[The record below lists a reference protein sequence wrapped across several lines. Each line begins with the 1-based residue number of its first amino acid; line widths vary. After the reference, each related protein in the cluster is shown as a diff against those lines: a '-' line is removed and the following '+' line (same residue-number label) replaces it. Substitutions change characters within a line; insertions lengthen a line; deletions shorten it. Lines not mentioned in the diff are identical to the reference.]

1 MTVTEHPT
9 FCRICEASCG
19 MVATV
24 DDGVITK
31 LRPDADHPVSRGA
44 VCPKGIAMLEVHAD
58 PDRLTHPLKRRA
70 DGSGFDRVSW
80 DDALDDIGARLSTI
94 RAEHGGGAIGWYMGN
109 PGAFSYSHPVWVK
122 GFLDAL
128 SSQHYYTAS
137 SQDVSNRFAA
147 SAMLYGSPAVVPI
160 PDLDHVDLLLVVGA
174 NPYVSHASL
183 LTAPRIRE
191 DLNAITA
198 RGGRVVVVDPRRT
211 ETARV
216 FEHLAIQPDTDAW
229 LMLALLH
236 VLFGEGLVDRA
247 ALAASTVGSGWLQ
260 TAVRAVTP
268 EDAATHTGIPAD
280 DIGALARA
288 LAASPAAAVYGR
300 TGSCLG
306 RFGTLVSFLMDCLNV
321 VTGNLDRRGGAVFG
335 LPAISLDE
343 VAEKTGLDTYG
354 ARRSRVGGFPDVL
367 GAMPATLIP
376 REITTPGEGA
386 LRALLVSAG
395 NPVLSVPDAGAMR
408 AALGQLDLMVS
419 IDLYVTETN
428 READY
433 ILPATSFYEREDLPL
448 ALMGFAR
455 TPYVQ
460 WTERVVE
467 PAGEAR
473 QEWEVIEAISARMG
487 IVPSTDPTLRA
498 LGRFGIRLSPRR
510 MADLLLRTGRYG
522 DLFGLRRKGHRL
534 TLKKVAAAP
543 HGLQL
548 SDALPVGILDRK
560 VRHPDGRVHL
570 DPPAIAGEF
579 ARLLE
584 DSYAVEDPDYPVRLI
599 GLRELRS
606 HNSWMH
612 NAPKLM
618 AGAARS
624 HAARVHPSDA
634 AALGVVDG
642 DDLRIVSKDGAIV
655 VAVRVTDEV
664 TPGVVAVPHGWG
676 HHGGW
681 QVANGAGGAN
691 VNVLAGSAPEDL
703 EPLAGMAFLNGIR
716 VRLEAVAP
724 GAAAAHADA
733 TRQEPVEVGA
743 G

>member
-1 MTVTEHPT
+1 MATTEHPT

-19 MVATV
+19 LVATV
-24 DDGVITK
+24 QDGVVTK
-31 LRPDADHPVSRGA
+31 LRPDPEHPLSQGA
-44 VCPKGIAMLEVHAD
+44 ACPKGIAMTQIHGD
-58 PDRLTHPLKRRA
+58 PDRVLHPLRRRA
-70 DGSGFDRVSW
+70 DGAGFEQVSW
-80 DDALDDIGARLSTI
+80 DVALDDIGTRLSTI

-128 SSQHYYTAS
+128 GSQHYYTAS

-160 PDLDHVDLLLVVGA
+160 PDLDHTDLLLVVGA
-174 NPYVSHASL
+174 NPFVSHASL

-191 DLNAITA
+191 DLRAIVG

-211 ETARV
+211 ETARA
-216 FEHLAIQPDTDAW
+216 FEHVAIRPDTDAW
-229 LMLALLH
+229 LMLGLLH
-236 VLFGEGLVDRA
+236 VLFAENLADRA
-247 ALAASTVGSGWLQ
+247 ALSRQATGSGWLESV
-260 TAVRAVTP
+260 VRAVTP
-268 EDAATHTGIPAD
+268 EDAAAQTGIPAQT
-280 DIGALARA
+280 ITTLARD
-288 LAASPAAAVYGR
+288 LAAAPSAAVYGR

-306 RFGTLVSFLMDCLNV
+306 RFGTLVSFLMDAVNV

-343 VAEKTGLDTYG
+343 AAEKTGLDTYG
-354 ARRSRVGGFPDVL
+354 KHHSRVGGFPDVL

-395 NPVLSVPDAGAMR
+395 NPVLSVPDGNAMR
-408 AALGQLDLMVS
+408 SALKSLDLMVS

-428 READY
+428 RESDY
-433 ILPATSFYEREDLPL
+433 ILPATSFLEREDLPL
-448 ALMGFAR
+448 ALLAFAR

-460 WTERVVE
+460 WTEAIVP

-473 QEWEVIEAISARMG
+473 QEWEIIEAIADRMG
-487 IVPSTDPTLRA
+487 IVASTEPALRL
-498 LGRFGIRLSPRR
+498 LGRFGIKLSPRR
-510 MADLLLRTGRYG
+510 MADVLLRTGRDG
-522 DLFGLRRKGHRL
+522 DLFGLRRSGPRL
-534 TLKKVAAAP
+534 TLAKVAAAP
-543 HGLQL
+543 HGLLLGDQL
-548 SDALPVGILDRK
+548 PTGILRQK
-560 VRHPDGRVHL
+560 VRHGDGRVHL
-570 DPPAIAGEF
+570 DPAPIAGELQ
-579 ARLLE
+579 RLLE
-584 DSYAVEDPDYPVRLI
+584 DGRAGEDPAFPVRLI

-618 AGAARS
+618 AGSART
-624 HAARVHPSDA
+624 HAARVHPDDA
-634 AALGVVDG
+634 GALGVGDG
-642 DDLRIVSKDGAIV
+642 GTIRIISKDGTIE
-655 VAVRVTDEV
+655 VAVKVTDEV

-681 QVANGAGGAN
+681 QVANAAGGVN

-716 VRLEAVAP
+716 VRLEAA
-724 GAAAAHADA
+724 
-733 TRQEPVEVGA
+733 
-743 G
+743 

>member
-1 MTVTEHPT
+1 MATTEHPT

-24 DDGVITK
+24 QDGKVTK
-31 LRPDADHPVSRGA
+31 LRPDPEHPLSQGA
-44 VCPKGIAMLEVHAD
+44 ACPKGIAMLEVHAD
-58 PDRLTHPLKRRA
+58 PDRLLHPMRRRE
-70 DGSGFDRVSW
+70 DGNGFERVSW
-80 DDALDDIGARLSTI
+80 EEALDDIGTRLSTI

-109 PGAFSYSHPVWVK
+109 PGAFSYSHPIWVK

-128 SSQHYYTAS
+128 GSHHYYTAS

-160 PDLDHVDLLLVVGA
+160 PDLDHTDLLLIVGA
-174 NPYVSHASL
+174 NPFVSHASL

-191 DLNAITA
+191 DLKAITA

-211 ETARV
+211 ETARH
-216 FEHLAIQPDTDAW
+216 FEHVAIRPDTDAW
-229 LMLALLH
+229 LMLGLLH
-236 VLFGEGLVDRA
+236 VLFAEGLADRE
-247 ALAASTVGSGWLQ
+247 ALRTQATGSGWLE

-268 EDAATHTGIPAD
+268 QDAAGHTGIPAEA
-280 DIGALARA
+280 IVQLARD
-288 LAASPAAAVYGR
+288 LAAAPRAAVYGR

-306 RFGTLVSFLMDCLNV
+306 RFGTLVAFLMDAVNV

-335 LPAISLDE
+335 LPAVSLDE

-354 ARRSRVGGFPDVL
+354 KHHSRVGGFPDVL

-395 NPVLSVPDAGAMR
+395 NPVLSCPDADSMR
-408 AALGQLDLMVS
+408 SALGQLDLMVS
-419 IDLYVTETN
+419 IDLYLTETN

-433 ILPATSFYEREDLPL
+433 ILPATSFLEREDLPL
-448 ALMGFAR
+448 ALLGFAR

-460 WTERVVE
+460 WTEPIVA
-467 PAGEAR
+467 PSGEAR
-473 QEWEVIEAISARMG
+473 QEWEIIEAISARLG
-487 IVPSTDPTLRA
+487 IVPNPEKAVRT
-498 LGRFGIRLSPRR
+498 LGRFGIRITPRR
-510 MADLLLRTGRYG
+510 LADVLIRAGRDG
-522 DLFGLRRKGHRL
+522 DLFGLRRRGPRL
-534 TLKKVAAAP
+534 TLAKVAAAP

-548 SDALPVGILDRK
+548 ADELPVGILGEK
-560 VRHPDGRVHL
+560 VRHGDGRVHL
-570 DPPAIAGEF
+570 DPAPIAGEL

-584 DSYAVEDPDYPVRLI
+584 DGRGVDDPDFPLRLI

-618 AGAARS
+618 AGSART
-624 HAARVHPSDA
+624 HAARVHPDDA
-634 AALGVVDG
+634 TALGLTEGGRV
-642 DDLRIVSKDGAIV
+642 RIVSKDGEIE

-681 QVANGAGGAN
+681 QVANAAGGAN
-691 VNVLAGSAPEDL
+691 TNVLAGSAPSDL

-716 VRLEAVAP
+716 VRLEAVPAARAVTQ
-724 GAAAAHADA
+724 AAAASA
-733 TRQEPVEVGA
+733 
-743 G
+743 

>member
-1 MTVTEHPT
+1 MAVTEHPT

-24 DDGVITK
+24 QDGRITK
-31 LRPDADHPVSRGA
+31 LRPDAEHPLSQGA
-44 VCPKGIAMLEVHAD
+44 ACPKGIAMLEVHAD
-58 PDRLTHPLKRRA
+58 PDRVLHPLRRRA
-70 DGSGFDRVSW
+70 DGSGFDRVGW
-80 DDALDDIGARLSTI
+80 DEALDDIGTRLATI

-128 SSQHYYTAS
+128 GSQHYYTAS

-160 PDLDHVDLLLVVGA
+160 PDLDHTDLLLVVGA
-174 NPYVSHASL
+174 NPFVSHASL

-191 DLNAITA
+191 DLKAITA

-211 ETARV
+211 ETARH
-216 FEHLAIQPDTDAW
+216 FEHVAIRPDTDAW
-229 LMLALLH
+229 LMLGLLH
-236 VLFGEGLVDRA
+236 VLFAEGLADRD
-247 ALAASTVGSGWLQ
+247 ALARQSTGSAWLE
-260 TAVRAVTP
+260 TAVRDVTP
-268 EDAATHTGIPAD
+268 QDAAVHTGIPAD
-280 DIGALARA
+280 TIIALARD
-288 LAASPAAAVYGR
+288 LAAAPSAAVYGR

-306 RFGTLVSFLMDCLNV
+306 RFGTLVSFLMDAVNV

-335 LPAISLDE
+335 LPAVSLDE

-354 ARRSRVGGFPDVL
+354 KHHSRVGGFPDVL
-367 GAMPATLIP
+367 GAMPASLIP
-376 REITTPGEGA
+376 REITTPGDGS

-395 NPVLSVPDAGAMR
+395 NPVLSVPDAGAMS

-419 IDLYVTETN
+419 IDLYLTETN
-428 READY
+428 RAADY
-433 ILPATSFYEREDLPL
+433 ILPATSFLEREDLPL
-448 ALMGFAR
+448 AVLGFAR

-460 WTERVVE
+460 WTEAIVE

-473 QEWEVIEAISARMG
+473 QEWEIIEAISARLG
-487 IVPSTDPTLRA
+487 ITPSTDRTLRA
-498 LGRFGIRLSPRR
+498 LGRLGIKLSPRR
-510 MADLLLRTGRYG
+510 MADVLIRTGRDG
-522 DLFGLRRKGHRL
+522 DLFGLRRSGPRL
-534 TLKKVAAAP
+534 TLAKVAAAP

-548 SDALPVGILDRK
+548 ADTLPTGILRQK
-560 VRHPDGRVHL
+560 VRHGDGRVHL
-570 DPPAIAGEF
+570 DPAAIVGELE
-579 ARLLE
+579 RLLE
-584 DSYAVEDPDYPVRLI
+584 DGRGVDDPDFPLRLI

-618 AGAARS
+618 AGSART
-624 HAARVHPSDA
+624 HAARLHPEDA
-634 AALGVVDG
+634 QALGVAAGGRV
-642 DDLRIVSKDGAIV
+642 RIVSKDGEIEV
-655 VAVRVTDEV
+655 DVRVTDEV

-681 QVANGAGGAN
+681 RVANAAGGAN
-691 VNVLAGSAPEDL
+691 TNVLAGSAPSDL

-716 VRLEAVAP
+716 VRLEAVPAVA
-724 GAAAAHADA
+724 GAADAVVAAPASA
-733 TRQEPVEVGA
+733 VS
-743 G
+743 